1 MQHANTALRAR
12 TGPGAGACPAV
23 LVGRRVSLGRS
34 ASLVAPTSGN
44 SSSAPRRGTPA
55 KAAAAAGGASSS
67 GGSTT
72 AANAAPAAAP
82 PAAASAAANAAA
94 ALFDKVGRSAAAVGG
109 GNISSSSSSS
119 KGVMSSNGNGSKAA
133 SAAAK
138 PASSTTTTSASTAGG
153 KRPSAPP
160 PTALRNL
167 VFVTSEVAP
176 WSKTGGLGDVMGS
189 LPAALAA
196 RGHRVMVVAP
206 RYAEYPEAGDTGV
219 RHVIPGGLAG
229 GEPEVGYYHHS
240 SRGVDYIFV
249 DHPSYPRPGGF
260 YADANGAYGDN
271 QFRFSLLCLAALEAP
286 LVLPLVDKAGSN
298 DKGSSSSSSS
308 SSSTKGD
315 NKTLYGQ
322 ECVFVANDWHAAL
335 VPVYLAA
342 KYRPHGVYNSSRSVV
357 AIHNLRHQG
366 VFPPGSFKQLGL
378 PGEWYPAVEY
388 QYPPHQRTGPW
399 AEEGRSVNLL
409 KAGVAVAD
417 RLVTVSPGYAHEV
430 TTWLGGW
437 GLEGLLAARSP
448 VLSGI
453 VNGIEEAEWDPST
466 DRDIARNYSASSLRE
481 GKAANKRALQREL
494 GLPEDPDAPLL
505 AFIGRLDY
513 QKGADLILQAAPWIM
528 QQGCQLVCLG
538 SGTPDLEGGLRW
550 LEAAYP
556 DQARG
561 WVGFNVALS
570 HRITAAA
577 DMLLMP
583 SRFEPCGL
591 NQLYAMAYGTVP
603 IAHKTGGLADTVVDF
618 DPFAEGGAKGTGW
631 TFSTCDAAGLIA
643 ATGHAL
649 QTYREH
655 RDEFDGIA
663 LRGMARDSSWEQA
676 ASQYEQVFEWAL
688 MDPPYAR

>member
-1 MQHANTALRAR
+1 
-12 TGPGAGACPAV
+12 
-23 LVGRRVSLGRS
+23 
-34 ASLVAPTSGN
+34 
-44 SSSAPRRGTPA
+44 
-55 KAAAAAGGASSS
+55 
-67 GGSTT
+67 
-72 AANAAPAAAP
+72 
-82 PAAASAAANAAA
+82 
-94 ALFDKVGRSAAAVGG
+94 
-109 GNISSSSSSS
+109 
-119 KGVMSSNGNGSKAA
+119 
-133 SAAAK
+133 
-138 PASSTTTTSASTAGG
+138 
-153 KRPSAPP
+153 
-160 PTALRNL
+160 
-167 VFVTSEVAP
+167 
-176 WSKTGGLGDVMGS
+176 
-189 LPAALAA
+189 
-196 RGHRVMVVAP
+196 MVVAP
-206 RYAEYPEAGDTGV
+206 RYAEYPEAKDAGV
-219 RHVIPGGLAG
+219 RHRIPGGLAG
-229 GEPEVGYYHHS
+229 GEPEVGFFHHV
-240 SRGVDYIFV
+240 SRGVDYVFV

-286 LVLPLVDKAGSN
+286 LVLPLQG
-298 DKGSSSSSSS
+298 KG
-308 SSSTKGD
+308 
-315 NKTLYGQ
+315 LYGQ
-322 ECVFVANDWHAAL
+322 ECVFIANDWHAAL

-342 KYRPHGVYNSSRSVV
+342 KYRPHGVYTSARSVV

-366 VFPPGSFKQLGL
+366 VFPPGSFRQLGL

-388 QYPPHQRTGPW
+388 QYPPHQRSGPW

-409 KAGVAVAD
+409 KAGLAVAD
-417 RLVTVSPGYAHEV
+417 RLVTVSPGYAQEV

-448 VLSGI
+448 VLTGI
-453 VNGIEEAEWDPST
+453 VNGIEEVEWDPAV
-466 DRDIARNYSASSLRE
+466 DRDIAQNYSEASLRE

-538 SGTPDLEGGLRW
+538 SGAADLEGGLRW

-556 DQARG
+556 NQARG

-591 NQLYAMAYGTVP
+591 NQLYAMRYGTVP

-618 DPFAEGGAKGTGW
+618 DPFAEGGPQGTGW
-631 TFSTCDAAGLIA
+631 TFSPCDAGGLVA
-643 ATGHAL
+643 ACGNAL
-649 QTYREH
+649 ATYREH
-655 RDEFDGIA
+655 RAEFDAIA

-676 ASQYEQVFEWAL
+676 ATAYEQVFEWAL
-688 MDPPYAR
+688 IDPPYAR

>member
-1 MQHANTALRAR
+1 MHRSSFRSSRATAGRA
-12 TGPGAGACPAV
+12 AV
-23 LVGRRVSLGRS
+23 LGRRVPRLGAPNRLVLLNSGSALQAAAAFASGGAGGGS
-34 ASLVAPTSGN
+34 AS
-44 SSSAPRRGTPA
+44 SSSSSSSQAAATNNATSANAVASAAPAAGAAAALFDEVGRTATAAGDKASSSGAAAPSA
-55 KAAAAAGGASSS
+55 KAAAAAA
-67 GGSTT
+67 
-72 AANAAPAAAP
+72 AAAP
-82 PAAASAAANAAA
+82 ASAAAAR
-94 ALFDKVGRSAAAVGG
+94 AL
-109 GNISSSSSSS
+109 
-119 KGVMSSNGNGSKAA
+119 
-133 SAAAK
+133 
-138 PASSTTTTSASTAGG
+138 
-153 KRPSAPP
+153 RPSAPP

-206 RYAEYPEAGDTGV
+206 RYAPYPEAVDTGV
-219 RHVIPGGLAG
+219 RHKIPGGLAG
-229 GEPEVGYYHHS
+229 GEPEVGYFHHVD
-240 SRGVDYIFV
+240 RGVDYVFV

-260 YADANGAYGDN
+260 YADADGAYGDN

-286 LVLPLVDKAGSN
+286 LVLRALQPG
-298 DKGSSSSSSS
+298 KGA
-308 SSSTKGD
+308 
-315 NKTLYGQ
+315 YGQ
-322 ECVFVANDWHAAL
+322 DCVFMANDWHAAL

-342 KYRPHGVYNSSRSVV
+342 KYRPHGVYAGARSVV

-366 VFPPGSFKQLGL
+366 VFPPGSFRQLGL
-378 PGEWYPAVEY
+378 PAEWYPAVEY
-388 QYPPHQRTGPW
+388 QYPPHLRSGPW

-417 RLVTVSPGYAHEV
+417 RLVTVSPGYAREV

-453 VNGIEEAEWDPST
+453 VNGIEEAEWDPAT
-466 DRDIARNYSASSLRE
+466 DKDIARNYTAATLRE
-481 GKAANKRALQREL
+481 GKAANKLALQREL

-513 QKGADLILQAAPWIM
+513 QKGADLILQAAPRIL
-528 QQGCQLVCLG
+528 QEQGGRAQLVCLG
-538 SGTPDLEGGLRW
+538 SGTADLEGGLRW

-556 DQARG
+556 TQARG

-618 DPFAEGGAKGTGW
+618 DPFADGGPKGTGW
-631 TFSTCDAAGLIA
+631 TFSPCDAQGLAAAAGN
-643 ATGHAL
+643 AL
-649 QTYREH
+649 RTYGEH
-655 RDEFDGIA
+655 REEWEGIA
-663 LRGMARDSSWEQA
+663 RRGMARDSSWEQA
-676 ASQYEQVFEWAL
+676 AVTYEQVFEWAL
-688 MDPPYAR
+688 VDPPYAR

>member
-1 MQHANTALRAR
+1 MLHQHQHAAGNAAAQQQQPRAR
-12 TGPGAGACPAV
+12 RGFTSTTSSAALLAARRRCRIAVAASAPGGGGASPTNGPTTA
-23 LVGRRVSLGRS
+23 
-34 ASLVAPTSGN
+34 
-44 SSSAPRRGTPA
+44 SSSTSSPA
-55 KAAAAAGGASSS
+55 GAAAG
-67 GGSTT
+67 
-72 AANAAPAAAP
+72 
-82 PAAASAAANAAA
+82 AAA
-94 ALFDKVGRSAAAVGG
+94 ALFDKVARPAAA
-109 GNISSSSSSS
+109 
-119 KGVMSSNGNGSKAA
+119 AA
-133 SAAAK
+133 SAAAS
-138 PASSTTTTSASTAGG
+138 AAATTITAARSK
-153 KRPSAPP
+153 KRPVAPP

-206 RYAEYPEAGDTGV
+206 RYAEYPEALDTGV
-219 RHVIPGGLAG
+219 RHKIPGGLAG
-229 GEPEVGYYHHS
+229 GEPEVGYFHHVN
-240 SRGVDYIFV
+240 RGVDYIFV

-286 LVLPLVDKAGSN
+286 LILPLQE
-298 DKGSSSSSSS
+298 KGI
-308 SSSTKGD
+308 
-315 NKTLYGQ
+315 YGQ
-322 ECVFVANDWHAAL
+322 ECVFMANDWHAAL

-342 KYRPHGVYNSSRSVV
+342 KYRPHGVYTSSRSVV

-366 VFPPGSFKQLGL
+366 VFPPGSFKQLSL

-388 QYPPHQRTGPW
+388 QYPPHQRSGPW

-409 KAGVAVAD
+409 KAGLAVAD
-417 RLVTVSPGYAHEV
+417 RLVTVSPGYAEEV
-430 TTWLGGW
+430 QTWLGGW

-448 VLSGI
+448 VLTGI
-453 VNGIEEAEWDPST
+453 VNGIEESEWDPAT
-466 DRDIARNYSASSLRE
+466 DRDIAKNYTEATLKE
-481 GKAANKRALQREL
+481 GKKANKLALQREL
-494 GLPEDPDAPLL
+494 GLPEDPDVPLL

-513 QKGADLILQAAPWIM
+513 QKGADLILQAAPGIM

-538 SGTPDLEGGLRW
+538 SGTADLEGGLRW

-556 DQARG
+556 TQARG

-591 NQLYAMAYGTVP
+591 NQLYAMRYGTVP

-618 DPFAEGGAKGTGW
+618 DPFAEGGPKGTGW
-631 TFSTCDAAGLIA
+631 TFSPCDAGGLISA
-643 ATGHAL
+643 CSNAL
-649 QTYREH
+649 TTYRDH
-655 RDEFDGIA
+655 PKEFEAIA

-676 ASQYEQVFEWAL
+676 ATAYEQVFEWAL
-688 MDPPYAR
+688 IDPPYAR

>member
-12 TGPGAGACPAV
+12 TTGAGAGGARPAA
-23 LVGRRVSLGRS
+23 LVGRRVAGPGRP
-34 ASLVAPTSGN
+34 ALLFAAPPVGGN
-44 SSSAPRRGTPA
+44 SSA
-55 KAAAAAGGASSS
+55 KGVVVAKAAAGGASAS
-67 GGSTT
+67 GGSGSSSSATTNPT
-72 AANAAPAAAP
+72 AAP
-82 PAAASAAANAAA
+82 AASAAANAAA
-94 ALFDKVGRSAAAVGG
+94 ALFDKVGRSAAAVSAATTSGKGLGLG
-109 GNISSSSSSS
+109 GNSGSNGSSS
-119 KGVMSSNGNGSKAA
+119 KAKAT
-133 SAAAK
+133 
-138 PASSTTTTSASTAGG
+138 STTGS

-206 RYAEYPEAGDTGV
+206 RYAEYPEAKDTGV

-229 GEPEVGYYHHS
+229 GEPEVGYFHHK
-240 SRGVDYIFV
+240 SRGVDYVFV

-286 LVLPLVDKAGSN
+286 LVLPLEGNNGKAV
-298 DKGSSSSSSS
+298 
-308 SSSTKGD
+308 
-315 NKTLYGQ
+315 KTLYGQ

-342 KYRPHGVYNSSRSVV
+342 KYRPHGVYEASRSVV

-417 RLVTVSPGYAHEV
+417 RLLTVSPGYAQEV

-466 DRDIARNYSASSLRE
+466 DRDIAPNYSAATLRE

-556 DQARG
+556 NQARG

-577 DMLLMP
+577 DLLLMP

-591 NQLYAMAYGTVP
+591 NQMYAMAYGTVP

-631 TFSTCDAAGLIA
+631 TFSPCDASGLIS

-655 RDEFDGIA
+655 RDEFDAIA

-676 ASQYEQVFEWAL
+676 ATQYEQVFEWAL
-688 MDPPYAR
+688 LDPPYAR